1 MTEKLQGVAV
11 TADGL
16 RGVHDHRPLTTQIA
30 DVLENR
36 RLLAG
41 LAALAAVGMVVLP
54 VLLLPLLVAGGLIP
68 ALIVLMR
75 PAVLPMR
82 LPRDSGLRDPHD
94 RKPGVFGGLFRARG
108 DFLLGYEAGTRKQ
121 VWTGT
126 EDILRHMLLLG
137 VTGAGKTEALLGL
150 VANALGVGGGCIYA
164 DAKATFKLL
173 WQITALASLT
183 GRIDDLLAINY
194 ITGGLSPGT
203 GSEEAAQDT
212 EDPLDREFARGIGRI
227 SNTAMPFAVGNAD
240 GILQIFVALMPAG
253 GGGNEVFRERAIAI
267 MGALLAGLVD
277 LRNRFGRPISAHN
290 IRALLGLAEFKKLV
304 DGSYGQ
310 LSARARTQIEEY
322 LRKIPGWKEGVP
334 LAEQG
339 NTVSEQFGYAQMYW
353 TRPLGTLA
361 DSYGHIYGDAHA
373 EVDFPDVVLNRRI
386 LVVLLPAM
394 EKSLDD
400 LGQIGKLNLASLKG
414 TMALGLGFRLEG
426 SREEVLESLPSA
438 SHIPTIGIFD
448 EYGYMAAPG
457 FAVAAAQARGLGFGA
472 VFAGQ
477 GLAGFKV
484 LNPTGGDVEVKQIID
499 NTRTKIAMAV
509 EDASDT
515 MDLFQKIGGQIDVTR
530 ESSYDINAV
539 GQAVGT
545 GSASLQ
551 KESRIHVMDIRRQ
564 IEGEAHVLWQHRLIR
579 MIFFHANV
587 TLPQTMRLN
596 HGVAIR
602 FERREDVQNGA
613 LGGTEGAATPSATD
627 SAVLSPEDAHFVA
640 ALGQAGAPDRDP
652 AEALLIAV
660 AAWQRGTQG
669 QQTGRS
675 GGGPGA
681 VPRPEPSAVIPDEG
695 GEDQG
700 PHFEEEDLAFLGQEG
715 DGSELGAVDR
725 KAGEPGGEESVP
737 AEAGADGASA
747 MGTTASGPP
756 LDDLTR
762 RSVNALADA
771 LGMESGLTPEVDQQM
786 QERSTFREA
795 YPADLDRPRGPDDD
809 QDLDEIERRL
819 REALQSHEAET

>member
-1 MTEKLQGVAV
+1 MRERLQGVAGN
-11 TADGL
+11 TSGL
-16 RGVHDHRPLTTQIA
+16 RGIHDPRPITTQFA
-30 DVLENR
+30 DLLEDR
-36 RLLAG
+36 RILAG
-41 LAALAAVGMVVLP
+41 LAALSAIGVVGLPALFPVWCVLGG
-54 VLLLPLLVAGGLIP
+54 LLPLA
-68 ALIVLMR
+68 IVLAR
-75 PAVLPMR
+75 PVVLPMR
-82 LPRDSGLRDPHD
+82 LPRASGLRDPHD
-94 RKPGVFGGLFRARG
+94 RKPGVLGGVFRARG

-126 EDILRHMLLLG
+126 EDILRHMLLMG

-150 VANALGVGGGCIYA
+150 VANILGVGGGCIYG

-194 ITGGLSPGT
+194 ITGGLSPGASA
-203 GSEEAAQDT
+203 SEDLGDLN
-212 EDPLDREFARGIGRI
+212 DPLDREFARGIGRI
-227 SNTAMPFAVGNAD
+227 SNTVMPFAIGNAD
-240 GILQIFVALMPAG
+240 GILQILVAMMPAS

-267 MGALLAGLVD
+267 MGALLAGVVD
-277 LRNRFGRPISAHN
+277 LRNRFGRPISAGA
-290 IRALLGLAEFKKLV
+290 IRALLGLEEFKKLV

-310 LSARARTQIEEY
+310 LSPRARVQIEEY

-334 LAEQG
+334 LSEQG

-353 TRPLGTLA
+353 TRALGTLA

-438 SHIPTIGIFD
+438 SDIPTIGIFD

-477 GLAGFKV
+477 GLPGFKV
-484 LNPTGGDVEVKQIID
+484 LNPTGGDVEVKQIVD

-515 MDLFQKIGGQIDVTR
+515 MELFQKIAGQVDVTR
-530 ESSYDINAV
+530 ESSYEIDAI
-539 GQAVGT
+539 GQAIGT
-545 GSASLQ
+545 GTATLQ

-587 TLPQTMRLN
+587 TLPRRMRLN
-596 HGVAIR
+596 QGVAIR
-602 FERREDVQNGA
+602 FERLEDVGA
-613 LGGTEGAATPSATD
+613 GATAGTGTGVGGD
-627 SAVLSPEDAHFVA
+627 AVPLSPEEERFA
-640 ALGQAGAPDRDP
+640 AVFGLADVPDGDP
-652 AEALLIAV
+652 AEIVLSAV
-660 AAWQRGTQG
+660 VAWRQAQVGGLQRQS
-669 QQTGRS
+669 S
-675 GGGPGA
+675 GGGPGTTPA
-681 VPRPEPSAVIPDEG
+681 PEPVNVHEQGCEG
-695 GEDQG
+695 TLTDLEED
-700 PHFEEEDLAFLGQEG
+700 DLAFLAQG
-715 DGSELGAVDR
+715 DRGLPEEEAASPVPDSDHGAETVPMPAAPSDAVR
-725 KAGEPGGEESVP
+725 TGE
-737 AEAGADGASA
+737 SA
-747 MGTTASGPP
+747 YQAVET
-756 LDDLTR
+756 
-762 RSVNALADA
+762 LADT
-771 LGMESGLTPEVDQQM
+771 LGMASGLTEALRAQR
-786 QERSTFREA
+786 QEQAAFTED
-795 YPADLDRPRGPDDD
+795 YPADLDRARGPADD

-819 REALQSHEAET
+819 REALQSHETDT

>member
-126 EDILRHMLLLG
+126 EDILRHILLLG
-137 VTGAGKTEALLGL
+137 VTGTGKTEALLGL

-203 GSEEAAQDT
+203 GSEEVAQDT

-240 GILQIFVALMPAG
+240 GILQIFVALMPASG
-253 GGGNEVFRERAIAI
+253 GEGGVFRERAIAI

-322 LRKIPGWKEGVP
+322 LRKIP
-334 LAEQG
+334 
-339 NTVSEQFGYAQMYW
+339 
-353 TRPLGTLA
+353 
-361 DSYGHIYGDAHA
+361 
-373 EVDFPDVVLNRRI
+373 
-386 LVVLLPAM
+386 PA
-394 EKSLDD
+394 
-400 LGQIGKLNLASLKG
+400 GKKGCLSPSKG
-414 TMALGLGFRLEG
+414 TR
-426 SREEVLESLPSA
+426 SA
-438 SHIPTIGIFD
+438 SSLVMRRCTGPGRWGRSRIPTGIF
-448 EYGYMAAPG
+448 MA
-457 FAVAAAQARGLGFGA
+457 
-472 VFAGQ
+472 
-477 GLAGFKV
+477 
-484 LNPTGGDVEVKQIID
+484 
-499 NTRTKIAMAV
+499 TRMPKWIFRM
-509 EDASDT
+509 
-515 MDLFQKIGGQIDVTR
+515 
-530 ESSYDINAV
+530 SS
-539 GQAVGT
+539 
-545 GSASLQ
+545 
-551 KESRIHVMDIRRQ
+551 
-564 IEGEAHVLWQHRLIR
+564 
-579 MIFFHANV
+579 
-587 TLPQTMRLN
+587 
-596 HGVAIR
+596 
-602 FERREDVQNGA
+602 
-613 LGGTEGAATPSATD
+613 
-627 SAVLSPEDAHFVA
+627 
-640 ALGQAGAPDRDP
+640 
-652 AEALLIAV
+652 
-660 AAWQRGTQG
+660 
-669 QQTGRS
+669 
-675 GGGPGA
+675 
-681 VPRPEPSAVIPDEG
+681 
-695 GEDQG
+695 
-700 PHFEEEDLAFLGQEG
+700 
-715 DGSELGAVDR
+715 
-725 KAGEPGGEESVP
+725 
-737 AEAGADGASA
+737 
-747 MGTTASGPP
+747 
-756 LDDLTR
+756 
-762 RSVNALADA
+762 
-771 LGMESGLTPEVDQQM
+771 
-786 QERSTFREA
+786 
-795 YPADLDRPRGPDDD
+795 
-809 QDLDEIERRL
+809 
-819 REALQSHEAET
+819 

>member
-1 MTEKLQGVAV
+1 MTEKLQGPAV

-30 DVLENR
+30 DILENR

-41 LAALAAVGMVVLP
+41 LAAVAAVGMVVLP
-54 VLLLPLLVAGGLIP
+54 GLLLPLLVVGGLVP
-68 ALIVLMR
+68 ALVVAMR
-75 PAVLPMR
+75 PVVLPMR
-82 LPRDSGLRDPHD
+82 LPRSSGLRDPHD
-94 RKPGVFGGLFRARG
+94 RKPGVLGGVFRARG

-150 VANALGVGGGCIYA
+150 VANTLGVGGGCIYA

-203 GSEEAAQDT
+203 GSEEAAGAP

-277 LRNRFGRPISAHN
+277 LRNRFGRPISANN

-310 LSARARTQIEEY
+310 LSAGARTQIEEY

-353 TRPLGTLA
+353 TRALGTLA

-438 SHIPTIGIFD
+438 SNIPTIGIFD

-539 GQAVGT
+539 GQVVGT

-587 TLPQTMRLN
+587 TLPKTMRLN

-602 FERREDVQNGA
+602 FERREDVPDV
-613 LGGTEGAATPSATD
+613 GGGDAAPAATDPAPL
-627 SAVLSPEDAHFVA
+627 LSPEDARFVA
-640 ALGQAGAPDRDP
+640 AFGLAGAPDTDP
-652 AEALLIAV
+652 AEALLTAV
-660 AAWQRGTQG
+660 AAWRRGSRG
-669 QQTGRS
+669 NRRDNA

-681 VPRPEPSAVIPDEG
+681 IPRPEPPVGIPDEG
-695 GEDQG
+695 GEGHG
-700 PHFEEEDLAFLGQEG
+700 PQFADDDLAFLGQEEDAG
-715 DGSELGAVDR
+715 PLAELGAQAVSTTE
-725 KAGEPGGEESVP
+725 GEIYVGNDEGAVRPEE
-737 AEAGADGASA
+737 
-747 MGTTASGPP
+747 TP
-756 LDDLTR
+756 LEDPTR
-762 RSVNALADA
+762 RAVQALADA
-771 LGMESGLTPEVDQQM
+771 LGMESGLTPEVDQQIRE
-786 QERSTFREA
+786 QSAFREA
-795 YPADLDRPRGPDDD
+795 YPADLDRPRGPEDE

>member
-30 DVLENR
+30 DVLEDR
-36 RLLAG
+36 RLLAA
-41 LAALAAVGMVVLP
+41 LAALAAVGMSVLP

-75 PAVLPMR
+75 PVVLPMR

-183 GRIDDLLAINY
+183 GRIDDLLVINY

-203 GSEEAAQDT
+203 GSEEAALAP

-240 GILQIFVALMPAG
+240 GILQIFVALMPASG
-253 GGGNEVFRERAIAI
+253 GEGGVFRERAIAI

-438 SHIPTIGIFD
+438 SNIPTIGIFD

-579 MIFFHANV
+579 MTFFHANV
-587 TLPQTMRLN
+587 TLPKTMRLN

-602 FERREDVQNGA
+602 FERREDVP
-613 LGGTEGAATPSATD
+613 GGVGSGEGGGVPKASDPSV
-627 SAVLSPEDAHFVA
+627 SLSPEDAHFIA

-669 QQTGRS
+669 QQAGRS
-675 GGGPGA
+675 GGGSGA
-681 VPRPEPSAVIPDEG
+681 VPRPEPPALIPDEG
-695 GEDQG
+695 GEDHG
-700 PHFEEEDLAFLGQEG
+700 PQFEEEDLAFLGQEG
-715 DGSELGAVDR
+715 EGGELGTIDR
-725 KAGEPGGEESVP
+725 GASEAGGEESVP
-737 AEAGADGASA
+737 AEAGAEGASA
-747 MGTTASGPP
+747 TGTRASAP
-756 LDDLTR
+756 LDDFTR

-786 QERSTFREA
+786 QEHSTFREA

-819 REALQSHEAET
+819 REALQSREAET